1 MRFVAV
7 APHDADCASRC
18 CVQGAALEGGDIED
32 CGSVA
37 CVRCPWHGRR
47 VALRDGR
54 EVRIQAGHLQLSADP
69 VQRVHAVTRHGG
81 FVWVTPAAD
90 GGAGV
95 ASDRFNCVGGCAPAE
110 AGPSATTAQPATQW
124 QPEPHALPA
133 QLLAAAAAHGASP
146 ARPAPLAPEAS
157 SPGLVPYAGFGA
169 SPARLG
175 GAGGAA
181 GPAGDDVAATRAA
194 AAVLLPFAG
203 AMPLPAPPPPVCA
216 AALHAPLSPANLL
229 KSAGFRARKAAATEA
244 VAAKPTQARSL
255 FADPD
260 PVARLAAAADAA
272 LHGAPRHAL
281 TVDAME
287 F

>member
-1 MRFVAV
+1 
-7 APHDADCASRC
+7 
-18 CVQGAALEGGDIED
+18 
-32 CGSVA
+32 VA

-54 EVRIQAGHLQLSADP
+54 EVRLAGGHLQLSAEP
-69 VQRVHAVTRHGG
+69 VQRVHGVTRSGG
-81 FVWVTPAAD
+81 FIWVTPAAD
-90 GGAGV
+90 AGAV
-95 ASDRFNCVGGCAPAE
+95 ASDRFSCAGGCAPAE
-110 AGPSATTAQPATQW
+110 AGPTAGGAQLPATHW

-146 ARPAPLAPEAS
+146 ARPAAPAPEAS

-175 GAGGAA
+175 GAGGAPGA
-181 GPAGDDVAATRAA
+181 AGDDVAATRAA

-216 AALHAPLSPANLL
+216 AASHAPLSPANLL

-272 LHGAPRHAL
+272 LHGGAPRHAL